1 MSGFRWR
8 RRRGGVCW
16 WLQLCPP
23 VSAPTRSQ
31 QLHTKLTKTSS
42 NTTLASARHCARG
55 TAVWYR
61 CGQCVVSGGTVT
73 DVDCERGC
81 PPPVRWPTLLHPS
94 FRGPTSPISPTTS
107 PRQQISPPS
116 GPPTLSLRPQAT
128 LDSFQGF
135 QVHCLVFWS
144 FFPFNRLKCLKIT
157 TTLVTISECLVLVLV

>member
-1 MSGFRWR
+1 MFAGGFNFVQQSRVSRPAPNNSTPSSPKPVPTQPLLR
-8 RRRGGVCW
+8 RDTV
-16 WLQLCPP
+16 
-23 VSAPTRSQ
+23 
-31 QLHTKLTKTSS
+31 
-42 NTTLASARHCARG
+42 RG

-94 FRGPTSPISPTTS
+94 FRGPTSPISPPTS
-107 PRQQISPPS
+107 PLQQISPPS